1 MLTPLGWGTAAV
13 SAPLYAAGWWL
24 GYPEPAM
31 LAVAGLV
38 AVAGAALWTLPRPKL
53 DVRRE
58 IAPLKVERGEPAV
71 GVLHVTNQGRSARG
85 LSAQEPFFTGG
96 PGGSSPGEEGPG
108 RRRSPS
114 TSRACGPAGSAR

>member
-31 LAVAGLV
+31 LAVAGLA
-38 AVAGAALWTLPRPKL
+38 AVAAAVLWTLPQPKL

-58 IAPLKVERGEPAV
+58 IAPTKVERGEPAV
-71 GVLHVTNQGRSARG
+71 GVLHVTNKGRGARG
-85 LSAQEPFFTGG
+85 LSAHDAAGAESVAVDVPRLRAGG
-96 PGGSSPGEEGPG
+96 T
-108 RRRSPS
+108 RS
-114 TSRACGPAGSAR
+114 